1 MKDFEENL
9 RNLVLAPYISRAT
22 ALIGIQRD
30 IGGNA
35 FRHQMACLAI
45 LIDYKYSDSIL
56 LKASV
61 IHDLLEDIQS
71 TDISEIRS
79 IDPEANQVVNLVEEV
94 TKKQDELKNDYLQRI
109 LETGSTKA
117 KILKVA
123 DRIANL
129 IEITS
134 DLYSKEKIDS
144 YLEQTKK
151 YIIPIARQVNQ
162 NMFIELN
169 DLVKKRKS
177 LCR

>member
-1 MKDFEENL
+1 MNYFEENL
-9 RNLVLAPYISRAT
+9 RNLVLAPYISHAT

-35 FRHQMACLAI
+35 FRHQIATLAI
-45 LIDYKYSDSIL
+45 LIDYKYSDSVL

-61 IHDLLEDIQS
+61 IHDLIEDIPS
-71 TDISEIRS
+71 TNINELRA
-79 IDPEANQVVNLVEEV
+79 IDSEANQVVDLVLEVSKKPEEEK
-94 TKKQDELKNDYLQRI
+94 TDYLQRI
-109 LETGSTKA
+109 NDMGSTKA

-123 DRIANL
+123 DRISNI

-134 DLYSKEKIDS
+134 DIYSKEKIAA

-151 YIIPIARQVNQ
+151 YILPLAAQVNE

-169 DLVKKRKS
+169 DLVIKRKD
-177 LCR
+177 LCG